1 MTTETDANQTGPLG
15 CVRCGD
21 TTGPFVPGTGL
32 CEDCAD
38 GDQQ

>member
-1 MTTETDANQTGPLG
+1 MTTETNTKPTGPLA
-15 CVRCGD
+15 CKSCGD
-21 TTGPFVPGTGL
+21 TVGPFVPGTGL